1 MFVYIKTCTY
11 TVWLVV
17 QVTAYKTRSCS
28 NYENLCSQK
37 YIALGMYLCMH
48 AYKSN
53 FHIHGDLDEN
63 YPYRYSSV
71 LRICLQGR
79 NLYHPYHSPFISV
92 KLNQQIFYGKKLCNI
107 SNPLGFCLY
116 AHLPGQNIKVHCQ
129 ALAMP
134 QPAFSNQLMSS
145 KNSACRNL

>member
-37 YIALGMYLCMH
+37 YIALGMYIRMH

-53 FHIHGDLDEN
+53 FHMHGALYEN

-92 KLNQQIFYGKKLCNI
+92 KLNQQIFYGKSYVTSATLQVFAYMPICLVKI
-107 SNPLGFCLY
+107 SRF
-116 AHLPGQNIKVHCQ
+116 I
-129 ALAMP
+129 LAMP